1 MVADAAVNTLIAF
14 RYKRKFIAGD
24 GGPGGSNK
32 KHGRD
37 AADVVVQVPVGTQ
50 VHEVDETAGSEILL
64 ADLAE
69 HDQKIIVARGGRG
82 GLGNSHF
89 VGPTNQEPLLAEA
102 GDEGEE
108 RMLRLELRLLA
119 DIGIIGLPNAGKSSL
134 LAAISAARPKVAD
147 YPFTTLE
154 PVLGI
159 VEWRRR
165 ALVAVDIPGL
175 IEGAHAG
182 AGLGHDFL
190 RHVQRTRVLVHLVDG
205 SQPDVVASVQTIN
218 RELELFDPGL
228 ASRPQLLVVNKIDLP
243 DVAARHA
250 DISKS
255 LERFLHQKGP
265 AASHPAEGPM
275 FVSAAT
281 HDGLESLVPAIFGL
295 VDRHTAKAATVGS
308 GTGPAAA
315 PVDDEEDLPVLR
327 PRPTFRGSVE
337 REGDAFRVTHRRAI
351 RLANGS
357 DLSIWKAQMQFH
369 EQLRRMGIVRELE
382 RLGVV
387 QGATVRVGDKELRW
401 E

>member
-1 MVADAAVNTLIAF
+1 VNTLIAF
-14 RYKRKFIAGD
+14 RYKRRFIAGD

-32 KHGRD
+32 KHGKD

-50 VHEVDETAGSEILL
+50 VYEVDETAGSEVLL

-69 HDQKIIVARGGRG
+69 HDLKIIVARGGRG

-119 DIGIIGLPNAGKSSL
+119 DVGIIGLPNAGKSSL

-154 PVLGI
+154 PVLGV
-159 VEWRRR
+159 VEWRRQ

-190 RHVQRTRVLVHLVDG
+190 RHVQRTRVLIHLVDG

-228 ASRPQLLVVNKIDLP
+228 ASRPQLLVINKIDLP
-243 DVAARHA
+243 EVAAQRA
-250 DISKS
+250 DISNG
-255 LERFLHQKGP
+255 LGRFLRQKGP
-265 AASHPAEGPM
+265 AAPNATEVPM

-281 HDGLESLVPAIFGL
+281 HDGLESLIPAIFGL
-295 VDRHTAKAATVGS
+295 VDRHTAKVAAGET
-308 GTGPAAA
+308 GTGPTGG
-315 PVDDEEDLPVLR
+315 PVDEEENLPVLR

-337 REGDAFRVTHRRAI
+337 REGEAFRVTHRRAI

-382 RLGVV
+382 RHGVV
-387 QGATVRVGDKELRW
+387 QGATVRIGDKELAW